1 MFSFRDK
8 EIAGRLIERLK
19 RNRKKLK
26 FMHVCGTHHDTI
38 YKFGLNKIFEECNI
52 EVVEGPGCPVCV
64 TTPKEI
70 EEAVALSL
78 NGKIVATYGDM
89 TKVPGMNDSLS
100 TAKAKGGDI
109 RPVYSIEDAIEMARR
124 RRDKDVIFMAVGFET
139 TAPSTA
145 VALLSDIPD
154 NFYILSCHR
163 LIPPAVKAIL
173 EMGEIRLDGFI
184 EPGHVSTIIGVEPYI
199 EISKRYKIPQVIV
212 GFEPLDVL
220 AAVLMLIEQIE
231 NGESRVE
238 NEYARSV
245 KFEGNIRAKKIMQE
259 IFDVVDIKWRGF
271 PVIEK
276 SGLELKKKFE
286 DRNARKVFEDILSG
300 IEEGEEPKGCRCSEI
315 LRGVAKPRDCRLF
328 GKICT
333 PSHPV
338 GPCMVSKEGSC
349 YIEFRYS
356 R

>member
-1 MFSFRDK
+1 
-8 EIAGRLIERLK
+8 
-19 RNRKKLK
+19 
-26 FMHVCGTHHDTI
+26 
-38 YKFGLNKIFEECNI
+38 
-52 EVVEGPGCPVCV
+52 
-64 TTPKEI
+64 
-70 EEAVALSL
+70 
-78 NGKIVATYGDM
+78 
-89 TKVPGMNDSLS
+89 
-100 TAKAKGGDI
+100 
-109 RPVYSIEDAIEMARR
+109 VYSIEDAIEIAKK
-124 RRDKDVIFMAVGFET
+124 RDKDVVFMAVGFET

-145 VALLSDIPD
+145 VTLLSDPPD

-184 EPGHVSTIIGVEPYI
+184 EPGHVSTIIGVEPFI
-199 EISKRYKIPQVIV
+199 EISERYKIPQVIA

-220 AAVLMLIEQIE
+220 TAVIMLIEQIE
-231 NGESRVE
+231 NGESKVE

-259 IFDVVDIKWRGF
+259 VFDVVDMKWRGF

-276 SGLELKKKFE
+276 SGLELRKKFE
-286 DRNARKVFEDILSG
+286 NRNARKVFEDILSG